1 MEIEQGIRIQQ
12 LKLLR
17 IVAGLLALVV
27 FVSLAPFSCDC
38 RRWVR
43 GIVFSILT
51 RAECAAQHL
60 MIAQARLIASHRGLC
75 IDATRFFHPVEA
87 GDPEESALPS
97 LRRLWVRIKALRARL
112 LDLPRHAH
120 RLLRRVVRA
129 ISGQASV
136 CDPEPSEPPMLRGW
150 RLEAVRVERPP
161 DIRV

>member
-27 FVSLAPFSCDC
+27 LVSLAPFSCDC

-43 GIVFSILT
+43 GMVFSILA
-51 RAECAAQHL
+51 RAECATHHL
-60 MIAQARLIASHRGLC
+60 TIAQARLIAGQRGLC
-75 IDATRFFHPVEA
+75 IDAACFFHPVEA

-120 RLLRRVVRA
+120 RLLRQVMRA

-136 CDPEPSEPPMLRGW
+136 CDPDPSEPPMLRVW